1 MAMITLDDLLGC
13 LEVRQVRPGVWTAPN
28 IEMDYP
34 RIFGGQLLAQAV
46 ALGAAT
52 TEGKVVKSLSCLFPR
67 EGSTTQPLEFE
78 VEETQTG
85 RTFAV
90 RRIRASQ
97 QGKTI
102 FAALLSMHA
111 PELESPFEHQDPAP
125 AVGDPSEAANQDMTM
140 IPWATRV
147 VGGTDLRD
155 GAAGPAD
162 YAFWTRVED
171 RLPGDDPAVHQALLA
186 HATDLTI
193 VGTVLLP
200 VQGVSH
206 ADSYRSLHTAVT
218 SHTVW
223 FHRPFL
229 IDEWCLIVQHSP
241 TLARARGFGQGH
253 AFDADGALVASF
265 AQECMIR
272 PIAAA
277 QEAERMGRNSPE
289 ASQGAERGRGPSGP

>member
-1 MAMITLDDLLGC
+1 MARSVVPSYSGDLMAVITLDDLLGC
-13 LEVRQVRPGVWTAPN
+13 LEVQQLRPGVWTAPN

-52 TEGKVVKSLSCLFPR
+52 TEGKVVKSMSCLFPR
-67 EGSTTQPLEFE
+67 EGSTTDPLEFE
-78 VEETQTG
+78 VEDTQTG

-90 RRIRASQ
+90 RRIRAGQ
-97 QGKTI
+97 RGRTI
-102 FAALLSMHA
+102 FTALLSMHT
-111 PELESPFEHQDPAP
+111 PEHTPAFEHQEPAP
-125 AVGDPSEAANQDMTM
+125 DAGHPSGAVDRDMSM

-155 GAAGPAD
+155 PSAAPPR

-171 RLPGDDPAVHQALLA
+171 RSLSDDPAVHQGLLA

-200 VQGVSH
+200 VDGVSQ
-206 ADSYRSLHTAVT
+206 ADSYHTLHTAVT
-218 SHTVW
+218 SHSVW
-223 FHRPFL
+223 FHRPFR
-229 IDEWCLIVQHSP
+229 IDEWCLLAQHAP
-241 TLARARGFGQGH
+241 TLAGARGFGQGH
-253 AFDADGALVASF
+253 AFSTDGALVASF

-272 PIAAA
+272 PTSA
-277 QEAERMGRNSPE
+277 
-289 ASQGAERGRGPSGP
+289 

>member
-1 MAMITLDDLLGC
+1 MAVITLDDLLGC
-13 LEVRQVRPGVWTAPN
+13 LEVQPVRPGVWAAPN
-28 IEMDYP
+28 IEMDYR

-52 TEGKVVKSLSCLFPR
+52 AEGKVVKSLSCLFPR
-67 EGSTTQPLEFE
+67 EGSTTDPLEFE

-85 RTFAV
+85 RTFAL

-97 QGKTI
+97 HGKTI
-102 FAALLSMHA
+102 FAALLSMHV
-111 PELESPFEHQDPAP
+111 LEHASDFEHQEPAPDVGHPDEAAPTDMSMIPWTTRVTGGAELRDPAP
-125 AVGDPSEAANQDMTM
+125 AP
-140 IPWATRV
+140 PR
-147 VGGTDLRD
+147 
-155 GAAGPAD
+155 

-171 RLPGDDPAVHQALLA
+171 RSLGDAPTVHQALLA

-200 VQGVSH
+200 VEGVSQ
-206 ADSYRSLHTAVT
+206 ADSYRTLHTAVT

-223 FHRPFL
+223 FHRPFRL
-229 IDEWCLIVQHSP
+229 DEWCLIAQHSP

-253 AFDADGALVASF
+253 AFDAGGALVASF

-272 PIAAA
+272 PIK
-277 QEAERMGRNSPE
+277 G
-289 ASQGAERGRGPSGP
+289 

>member
-1 MAMITLDDLLGC
+1 MARPAVPAARRVLMALITLDDLLGC
-13 LEVRQVRPGVWTAPN
+13 LEVRPLRPGVWTAPN

-52 TEGKVVKSLSCLFPR
+52 AEGKTVKSVSCLFPR
-67 EGSTTQPLEFE
+67 EGATTEPLEFE

-90 RRIRASQ
+90 RRVRAVQ
-97 QGKTI
+97 QGKPI
-102 FAALLSMHA
+102 FVATLSMHA
-111 PELESPFEHQDPAP
+111 PDAATPAAFEHQAPAP
-125 AVGDPSEAANQDMTM
+125 GAGPPGEAVDQDMSM
-140 IPWATRV
+140 IPWTTRV

-155 GAAGPAD
+155 PSPAPASF
-162 YAFWTRVED
+162 AFWTRVED
-171 RLPGDDPAVHQALLA
+171 RVLADDPAVHQALLA

-200 VQGVSH
+200 VEGVSQ

-223 FHRPFL
+223 FHRPFR
-229 IDEWCLIVQHSP
+229 IDDWCLVHQHAP
-241 TLARARGFGQGH
+241 VLAGSRGFGQGH
-253 AFDADGALVASF
+253 VYADGALVASF

-272 PIAAA
+272 PIV
-277 QEAERMGRNSPE
+277 
-289 ASQGAERGRGPSGP
+289 AS

>member
-1 MAMITLDDLLGC
+1 MALIALDDLLGC
-13 LEVRQVRPGVWTAPN
+13 LEVRQLRSGAWTAPN
-28 IEMDYP
+28 IEMDYR

-67 EGSTTQPLEFE
+67 EGSTTDPLEFE

-90 RRIRASQ
+90 RRIQASQ

-102 FAALLSMHA
+102 FTAVLSMHA
-111 PELESPFEHQDPAP
+111 PEHASAFEHQEPAP
-125 AVGDPSEAANQDMTM
+125 DAGRPSDALAQDMTM

-155 GAAGPAD
+155 PSPAAPR

-171 RLPGDDPAVHQALLA
+171 RRLGDDPAVHQALLA

-200 VQGVSH
+200 VEGVSQ

-223 FHRPFL
+223 FHRPFRL
-229 IDEWCLIVQHSP
+229 DEWCLIAQHSP
-241 TLARARGFGQGH
+241 TLARARGFGHGH
-253 AFDADGALVASF
+253 TFDTDGALVASF

-272 PIAAA
+272 PTTS
-277 QEAERMGRNSPE
+277 N
-289 ASQGAERGRGPSGP
+289 

>member
-1 MAMITLDDLLGC
+1 MALITLDDLLGC
-13 LEVRQVRPGVWTAPN
+13 LEVRPLRPSVWTAPN

-67 EGSTTQPLEFE
+67 EGSTTQPLEFG

-125 AVGDPSEAANQDMTM
+125 AVGDPSEAVNQDMTM

-147 VGGTDLRD
+147 VGDIDLRD

-171 RLPGDDPAVHQALLA
+171 RLLGDGPAVHQALLA

-200 VQGVSH
+200 VEGVSQ

-223 FHRPFL
+223 FHRPFRL
-229 IDEWCLIVQHSP
+229 DEWCLIVQHSP

-277 QEAERMGRNSPE
+277 
-289 ASQGAERGRGPSGP
+289 

>member
-1 MAMITLDDLLGC
+1 MALITLDDLLGC
-13 LEVRQVRPGVWTAPN
+13 LEVRPLRPGVWTAPN
-28 IEMDYP
+28 MAMDYP

-67 EGSTTQPLEFE
+67 EGSTTEPLEFE

-90 RRIRASQ
+90 RRIRAIQ
-97 QGKTI
+97 RAKTI
-102 FAALLSMHA
+102 FTAVLSMHM
-111 PELESPFEHQDPAP
+111 PEPASAFEHQDPAP
-125 AVGDPSEAANQDMTM
+125 EAGTPGDAPAQDMNM
-140 IPWATRV
+140 IPWTTRV
-147 VGGTDLRD
+147 VGGMDLRD
-155 GAAGPAD
+155 RAAGPAD

-171 RLPGDDPAVHQALLA
+171 RSLPDDPTVHQALLA

-200 VQGVSH
+200 VEGVSQ

-223 FHRPFL
+223 FHRPFRL
-229 IDEWCLIVQHSP
+229 DEWCLIAQHSP
-241 TLARARGFGQGH
+241 TLSRARGFGQGH
-253 AFDADGALVASF
+253 VFAADSTLAASF
-265 AQECMIR
+265 AQECVIR
-272 PIAAA
+272 PIA
-277 QEAERMGRNSPE
+277 
-289 ASQGAERGRGPSGP
+289 

>member
-1 MAMITLDDLLGC
+1 MALITLDDLLGC
-13 LEVRQVRPGVWTAPN
+13 LEVRQLRPGVWTAPN
-28 IEMDYP
+28 IEMDYR

-52 TEGKVVKSLSCLFPR
+52 TEDKVVKSLSCLFPR
-67 EGSTTQPLEFE
+67 EGSTSAPLEFE

-97 QGKTI
+97 QDKTI

-111 PELESPFEHQDPAP
+111 PEHVSTFEHQDPAP
-125 AVGDPSEAANQDMTM
+125 DTGRPSDAPAQDMTM
-140 IPWATRV
+140 IPWTTRV
-147 VGGTDLRD
+147 VDGTDLRD
-155 GAAGPAD
+155 SSPAPGD

-171 RLPGDDPAVHQALLA
+171 RSLGDDPAVHQALLA

-200 VQGVSH
+200 VAGASQ

-218 SHTVW
+218 SHSVW
-223 FHRPFL
+223 FHRSFRL
-229 IDEWCLIVQHSP
+229 DEWCLISQHSP
-241 TLARARGFGQGH
+241 TLSGARGFGHGH
-253 AFDADGALVASF
+253 AFDNGGALVASF

-272 PIAAA
+272 PIPLD
-277 QEAERMGRNSPE
+277 S
-289 ASQGAERGRGPSGP
+289 

>member
-1 MAMITLDDLLGC
+1 MALIALDDLLGC
-13 LEVRQVRPGVWTAPN
+13 LEVQPLRPGVWTAPN

-34 RIFGGQLLAQAV
+34 RVFGGQLLAQAV

-52 TEGKVVKSLSCLFPR
+52 TEGKTVKSVSCLFPR
-67 EGSTTQPLEFE
+67 EGSTTEPLEFE

-90 RRIRASQ
+90 RRIRTVQ
-97 QGKTI
+97 RDKTI
-102 FAALLSMHA
+102 FVATLSMHA
-111 PELESPFEHQDPAP
+111 PDAATPADFEHQVHAP
-125 AVGDPSEAANQDMTM
+125 DAGAPGEALEVDMSM
-140 IPWATRV
+140 IPWTTRV
-147 VGGTDLRD
+147 LGGTDLRD
-155 GAAGPAD
+155 PSPAPAE

-171 RLPGDDPAVHQALLA
+171 RTLGDNPTVHQALLA
-186 HATDLTI
+186 HATDLTL

-200 VQGVSH
+200 VEGVSQ

-223 FHRPFL
+223 FHRPFR
-229 IDEWCLIVQHSP
+229 IDDWCLVHQHAP
-241 TLARARGFGQGH
+241 VLANGRGFGQGH

-272 PIAAA
+272 PVA
-277 QEAERMGRNSPE
+277 
-289 ASQGAERGRGPSGP
+289 

>member
-1 MAMITLDDLLGC
+1 MAVITLDDLLGC
-13 LEVRQVRPGVWTAPN
+13 LEVRQLRPGVWTAPN

-67 EGSTTQPLEFE
+67 EGSTTDPLTFE

-85 RTFAV
+85 RTFAL

-97 QGKTI
+97 HGKTI
-102 FAALLSMHA
+102 FAAMLSMHV
-111 PELESPFEHQDPAP
+111 LEHASAFEHQEPAPDAGRPDEAAATDMSMIPWTTRVTGGADLRDPAP
-125 AVGDPSEAANQDMTM
+125 AP
-140 IPWATRV
+140 PR
-147 VGGTDLRD
+147 
-155 GAAGPAD
+155 

-171 RLPGDDPAVHQALLA
+171 RPLGDDPAVHQALLA

-200 VQGVSH
+200 VEGVSQ
-206 ADSYRSLHTAVT
+206 ADSYHTLHTAVT

-223 FHRPFL
+223 FHRPFRL
-229 IDEWCLIVQHSP
+229 DGWCLIAQHSP

-253 AFDADGALVASF
+253 AFDAGGARVASF

-272 PIAAA
+272 PID
-277 QEAERMGRNSPE
+277 
-289 ASQGAERGRGPSGP
+289 QG